1 MLETKVMS
9 ATRTSLAGTYT
20 VVKREA
26 QSSGSSTSSG
36 KVAKCTGSESSCQ
49 KPSNT
54 SAVTVGVAV
63 AIPVGCVLILFVVIL
78 WVVYR
83 RNKKEAQEDND
94 PDFEGDTEYLPA
106 AKGTNGYSLSTSS
119 HSGDSQTPKEW
130 AGDEESYFAGNSGRY
145 LRGSESVR
153 NSQARNVDPF
163 ILPEANDDSLRDF
176 ARQLQNDEFGPYR
189 IASNSNSRATSQLS
203 LPLEKNPMKV
213 SSNVGSNVTRYTS
226 ADTNHTLGDAT
237 PTGDSTSSSEPPLNQ
252 SPVKS
257 VTGDVTRKYAEDHS
271 GLEAEHSKFDSTL
284 DNQNSHTRPTET
296 SHDNF
301 NFEAREVLN
310 QLDDSASPGEARDDD
325 RVISLS
331 AKEEEDIRR
340 MKSVYKV
347 YLDRNG
353 TVKQRPF
360 DESELQDDEE
370 EQEAMA
376 QSSNISE
383 TNAGTQ
389 LRVASDSH
397 RVASSI
403 YSAPPPQSYPA
414 QETQLNPENYY
425 TDHSPT
431 SQQYS
436 NQPQN
441 VAPYGYA
448 QSYEQQQQYPPQ
460 HYPMQFSQQHQ
471 YAHPQ
476 TLETIGEL
484 PTPTNLPFSTSSH
497 SLTSFR
503 QKSKQP
509 QIAQLQTARINGT
522 AVNPMDHPEMFYAQ
536 GNDSYTSYQT
546 ANGSVVSQPAA
557 PYQLR
562 QSVVMTNPSDLTAA
576 PRFRPA
582 GSIRTASAA
591 NTRNNTIT
599 SRMNP
604 YYQQQQAYNL
614 RVSGLLNEADVTQPP
629 SVGQILPHSGSNED
643 LRRQIGGS
651 HNYNVV

>member
-1 MLETKVMS
+1 MLEVSTMS
-9 ATRTSLAGTYT
+9 ISVVSGYS
-20 VVKREA
+20 VVKRA
-26 QSSGSSTSSG
+26 TQSSGSSTTSG
-36 KVAKCTGSESSCQ
+36 KEAKCTGSKSSCV
-49 KPSNT
+49 KPSNING
-54 SAVTVGVAV
+54 VTVGVAV
-63 AIPVGCVLILFVVIL
+63 AIPVGCVLILLVVIL

-106 AKGTNGYSLSTSS
+106 VKGINGYSLSTSS
-119 HSGDSQTPKEW
+119 HSDSQTPKEW
-130 AGDEESYFAGNSGRY
+130 GGDEMSYLGANP
-145 LRGSESVR
+145 VR
-153 NSQARNVDPF
+153 QTRNLDPF
-163 ILPEANDDSLRDF
+163 FLPEGNDDSLRDF

-189 IASNSNSRATSQLS
+189 IASNSNSRMGSQLS
-203 LPLEKNPMKV
+203 LPLEKNPVKFSADAG
-213 SSNVGSNVTRYTS
+213 SSTTAYTS
-226 ADTNHTLGDAT
+226 ANANHMSDAT
-237 PTGDSTSSSEPPLNQ
+237 PTGDLTSSSESPLNQ

-257 VTGDVTRKYAEDHS
+257 AAGDVTRKYAEDHS

-284 DNQNSHTRPTET
+284 DNQNSHTRLAKT
-296 SHDNF
+296 SQDKF
-301 NFEAREVLN
+301 NFEARVM
-310 QLDDSASPGEARDDD
+310 LDDSINSTRAGEVRDDD
-325 RVISLS
+325 HVILS

-347 YLDRNG
+347 YLDRDG
-353 TVKQRPF
+353 TVKQRPI
-360 DESELQDDEE
+360 ELDDDEE

-383 TNAGTQ
+383 TNVGTH
-389 LRVASDSH
+389 LRAASDSH

-403 YSAPPPQSYPA
+403 YSAPPPQSYPP
-414 QETQLNPENYY
+414 QEIQLNAENYY
-425 TDHSPT
+425 IDPSPT
-431 SQQYS
+431 TQQYS
-436 NQPQN
+436 YQPQN

-448 QSYEQQQQYPPQ
+448 QPYEQQQ
-460 HYPMQFSQQHQ
+460 YPMHFPQQHQ

-484 PTPTNLPFSTSSH
+484 PTPTNLPFSASSH
-497 SLTSFR
+497 SLTSFK

-509 QIAQLQTARINGT
+509 QIAQLQAARVNGT
-522 AVNPMDHPEMFYAQ
+522 AVNPMDHPEMFYAH
-536 GNDSYTSYQT
+536 GNDSYASYQT
-546 ANGSVVSQPAA
+546 ANGSVASQPAA

-562 QSVVMTNPSDLTAA
+562 QSVVMTNPAELTPA
-576 PRFRPA
+576 PRFIPA

-604 YYQQQQAYNL
+604 YYQQQQAYNS

-629 SVGQILPHSGSNED
+629 SVGQILPHSGSNDD
-643 LRRQIGGS
+643 LRRQIGTS

>member
-1 MLETKVMS
+1 MS
-9 ATRTSLAGTYT
+9 ATRTSLVGTYT
-20 VVKREA
+20 VVKRA
-26 QSSGSSTSSG
+26 QSSGSSTTSG
-36 KVAKCTGSESSCQ
+36 KDAKCTGSKSSCER
-49 KPSNT
+49 PSNT
-54 SAVTVGVAV
+54 NAVTVGVAV

-94 PDFEGDTEYLPA
+94 PEFEGDTEYLPA
-106 AKGTNGYSLSTSS
+106 AKGAKGYSLSSS
-119 HSGDSQTPKEW
+119 SGSGDSRTPREW
-130 AGDEESYFAGNSGRY
+130 VGDEESYFGNPGRY
-145 LRGSESVR
+145 VRGNESAR
-153 NSQARNVDPF
+153 DSQARNLNPF
-163 ILPEANDDSLRDF
+163 FLPEGNDDSLRDF
-176 ARQLQNDEFGPYR
+176 ARQLQNDELGPYR
-189 IASNSNSRATSQLS
+189 IASNSHSRVTSQLS
-203 LPLEKNPMKV
+203 LPLEKNAVKV
-213 SSNVGSNVTRYTS
+213 SPDVGSSTTAYTS
-226 ADTNHTLGDAT
+226 GNANDTLSDAT
-237 PTGDSTSSSEPPLNQ
+237 PAGDLRSSSEPPLNQ

-257 VTGDVTRKYAEDHS
+257 AAGDVTRKFAEDHS
-271 GLEAEHSKFDSTL
+271 GLEAEHSKLDSL
-284 DNQNSHTRPTET
+284 DNQNSHTRAAEIF
-296 SHDNF
+296 HDDF
-301 NFEAREVLN
+301 DFDAREPQN
-310 QLDDSASPGEARDDD
+310 RLDDPVSGEVRDDD
-325 RVISLS
+325 HVITLS

-353 TVKQRPF
+353 TMKQQPV
-360 DESELQDDEE
+360 DEQELEDYE
-370 EQEAMA
+370 EQEAIA

-383 TNAGTQ
+383 TDAGTH

-403 YSAPPPQSYPA
+403 YSAPPPQSYPV
-414 QETQLNPENYY
+414 QESQVNAEYY
-425 TDHSPT
+425 MDHNST

-441 VAPYGYA
+441 VAPYGYVQPYA

-460 HYPMQFSQQHQ
+460 HYPMHFPQHQ

-497 SLTSFR
+497 SLTSFK

-509 QIAQLQTARINGT
+509 QIAQLQAARINGT
-522 AVNPMDHPEMFYAQ
+522 AVNPMDHPEMFYAH
-536 GNDSYTSYQT
+536 GNDSYASYQT

-562 QSVVMTNPSDLTAA
+562 QSVVMTNPADLTPA

-591 NTRNNTIT
+591 NTRNNTMT

-604 YYQQQQAYNL
+604 YYQQQQAYNS

-643 LRRQIGGS
+643 VRRQIGTS